1 MSFLDKAKAMAKE
14 AQVRAKDT
22 IEDVQ
27 TKREL
32 SETYAEIGRKV
43 VELSDGGQLSHPD
56 LTALVARVHELKTR
70 LEEPAPAATDEQ
82 AGAGGGV

>member
-1 MSFLDKAKAMAKE
+1 MSFLDKAKAIAKE

-32 SETYAEIGRKV
+32 SEKYSEIGRKV
-43 VELSDGGQLSHPD
+43 VELTDSGQLSHPD
-56 LTALVARVHELKTR
+56 LTPLVTRVHELNAR
-70 LEEPAPAATDEQ
+70 LEEPAAAAPEEQ
-82 AGAGGGV
+82 PSA

>member
-32 SETYAEIGRKV
+32 SETYSEIGRKV
-43 VELSDGGQLSHPD
+43 VELTDGGQLSHPD
-56 LTALVARVHELKTR
+56 LTALVTRVHELKAR
-70 LEEPAPAATDEQ
+70 LEEPAPAATQEE
-82 AGAGGGV
+82 AG